1 MAIFDRQVFLLAED
15 DENDIV
21 ILSYAFK
28 QAGLPHTLARVP
40 DGEAAIDYLKGEGI
54 YADREKFPFPDLLLL
69 DLKMPKVSGFEVLAW
84 LQTQPSLDDIPVVVL
99 SGSELE
105 EDKLE
110 TAKLGANAFHTKP
123 NDFHKAVKL
132 VQEIDARWLNGAAK
146 AA

>member
-1 MAIFDRQVFLLAED
+1 VSEPATILVAED

-28 QAGLPHTLARVP
+28 QAGLGHTLERVP
-40 DGEAAIDYLKGEGI
+40 DGEAAIDYLKGDGP
-54 YADREKFPFPDLLLL
+54 YADRARFPLPDLLLL

-84 LQTQPSLDDIPVVVL
+84 LQTQPALDEIPVVVL

-105 EDKLE
+105 EDKME
-110 TAKLGANAFHTKP
+110 TAKLGASAFHTKP

-132 VQEIDARWLNGAAK
+132 VQDLDARWLNGASNPA
-146 AA
+146 

>member
-1 MAIFDRQVFLLAED
+1 MSEPATILVAED

-28 QAGLPHTLARVP
+28 QAGLPHTLERVP
-40 DGEAAIDYLKGEGI
+40 DGEAAIHYLQGEGT
-54 YADREKFPFPDLLLL
+54 YANRTRFPLPDLFLL

-84 LQTQPSLDDIPVVVL
+84 LQTQPALDEIPVVVL

-105 EDKLE
+105 EDKME

-123 NDFHKAVKL
+123 NDFRKAVKL
-132 VQEIDARWLNGAAK
+132 VQELDARWLNGAAK
-146 AA
+146 PA

>member
-1 MAIFDRQVFLLAED
+1 MPEPATILVAED

-28 QAGLPHTLARVP
+28 QAGLPHSLERVS
-40 DGEAAIDYLKGEGI
+40 DGEAAIRYLKGEGA
-54 YADREKFPFPDLLLL
+54 YANRAKFPLPDLLLL

-84 LQTQPSLDDIPVVVL
+84 LQTQPALDDIPVVVL

-123 NDFHKAVKL
+123 NDFRKAVKL
-132 VQEIDARWLNGAAK
+132 VQELDARWLNGAAK
-146 AA
+146 PA

>member
-1 MAIFDRQVFLLAED
+1 MSDPATILVAED

-28 QAGLPHTLARVP
+28 QAGLPHTLARVA
-40 DGEAAIDYLKGEGI
+40 DGEAAIDYLRGDGP
-54 YADREKFPFPDLLLL
+54 YADRAKYPLPDLLLL

-99 SGSELE
+99 SGSVLE

-110 TAKLGANAFHTKP
+110 TARLGANAFHTKP
-123 NDFHKAVKL
+123 NDFRKAVKL
-132 VQEIDARWLNGAAK
+132 VQELDARWLNGAAR
-146 AA
+146 AV

>member
-1 MAIFDRQVFLLAED
+1 VPEPATILVAED

-28 QAGLPHTLARVP
+28 QAGLPHTLERVA
-40 DGEAAIDYLKGEGI
+40 DGEAAIHYLKGEGT
-54 YADREKFPFPDLLLL
+54 YANRAKFPLPDLFLL

-84 LQTQPSLDDIPVVVL
+84 LQTQPALDDIPVVVL

-123 NDFHKAVKL
+123 NDFRKAVKL
-132 VQEIDARWLNGAAK
+132 AQELDARWLNGAAK
-146 AA
+146 PA

>member
-1 MAIFDRQVFLLAED
+1 MSDPATILVAED

-28 QAGLPHTLARVP
+28 QAGLAHTLARVA
-40 DGEAAIDYLKGEGI
+40 DGEAAIDYLRGEGP
-54 YADREKFPFPDLLLL
+54 YADREKFPLPDLLLL

-110 TAKLGANAFHTKP
+110 TARLGANAFHTKP
-123 NDFHKAVKL
+123 NDFRKVVKL
-132 VQEIDARWLNGAAK
+132 VQELDARWLNGAARP
-146 AA
+146 A

>member
-1 MAIFDRQVFLLAED
+1 VPESATILVAED

-28 QAGLPHTLARVP
+28 QAGLSHTLERVA
-40 DGEAAIDYLKGEGI
+40 DGEAAIHYLKGEGT
-54 YADREKFPFPDLLLL
+54 YANRRKFPLPDLFLL

-84 LQTQPSLDDIPVVVL
+84 LQTQPALDDIPVIVL

-110 TAKLGANAFHTKP
+110 TAKLGANAIHTKP

-132 VQEIDARWLNGAAK
+132 VQELDVRWLNGTAK